1 MNMMMALSAE
11 LGGAFSAERWAYAG
25 KMTLIGMLM
34 VFSVLAIL
42 WAVLAIF
49 KLVFAGKTPKEAKP
63 KKEAKVAKKAPE
75 PTGSSDDVLQ
85 AVIAAGLEAYRADQ
99 EKELVA
105 VLTAAVSA
113 YREAEGE
120 SGAFRVVSFRRASGR
135 RSWNS
140 KK

>member
-11 LGGAFSAERWAYAG
+11 LGGAFSPERWAYAG

-34 VFSVLAIL
+34 IFAVLAIL
-42 WAVLAIF
+42 WLVLAIF
-49 KLVFAGKTPKEAKP
+49 KVIFAGKTPKEAKP
-63 KKEAKVAKKAPE
+63 KKEEKKSKVAHA
-75 PTGSSDDVLQ
+75 PTGSTDDVLQ
-85 AVIAAGLEAYRADQ
+85 AVIAAGLEAYREDK

-140 KK
+140 KR

>member
-11 LGGAFSAERWAYAG
+11 LGGAFSVARWAYAG

-34 VFSVLAIL
+34 IFSVLASL
-42 WAVLAIF
+42 WGVLAIF

-63 KKEAKVAKKAPE
+63 KKEQKEAP
-75 PTGSSDDVLQ
+75 TQKGSSDDILQ
-85 AVIAAGLEAYRADQ
+85 AVIAAGLEAYREDN
-99 EKELVA
+99 EKELAA

-120 SGAFRVVSFRRASGR
+120 SGDFRVVSFRRASGR

>member
-1 MNMMMALSAE
+1 MNMMMALSAD
-11 LGGAFSAERWAYAG
+11 LGGAFSAARWAYAG

-34 VFSVLAIL
+34 IFSVLASL

-49 KLVFAGKTPKEAKP
+49 KVVFAGKTPKEAKP
-63 KKEAKVAKKAPE
+63 KKEKHQAPT
-75 PTGSSDDVLQ
+75 PKSSSDDILQ
-85 AVIAAGLEAYRADQ
+85 VVIAAGMEAYREDK

-113 YREAEGE
+113 YREAAGE
-120 SGAFRVVSFRRASGR
+120 NGEFRVVSFRRASSR